1 MMNKD
6 QAPLPL
12 PPDAQQVTLM
22 HQVIDGGV
30 SIASEGTE
38 RFELLSH
45 LADGGFVSK
54 VHCPMAMGVFQFSVT
69 LAGLEV
75 LQ

>member
-1 MMNKD
+1 MKGE
-6 QAPLPL
+6 QQLPF
-12 PPDAQQVTLM
+12 PPDQQQVGLM
-22 HQVIDGGV
+22 RLVIDGRGA
-30 SIASEGTE
+30 IASEGTD

-45 LADGGFVSK
+45 LAEGGFVSK
-54 VHCPMAMGVFQFSVT
+54 VHCPMALGVFQFSVT